1 MLTNALKQGDTVFI
15 IGTRQQQQ
23 SKTVVVEKV
32 GKKYLYVLNE
42 KFDFT
47 GKHIND
53 FPCYALWDN
62 EQVYKIRVQRRK
74 NIAKI
79 TQIINAY
86 DFGKALNDEILEQI
100 LMLIE
105 PKTQS

>member
-1 MLTNALKQGDTVFI
+1 MLTNTLKQGDTVFI

-32 GKKYLYVLNE
+32 GKKYLYVLSE

-47 GKHIND
+47 GKHINN
-53 FPCYALWDN
+53 FPSYALWDN
-62 EQVYKIRVQRRK
+62 EQVYKVDALRRK

-79 TQIINAY
+79 AQIVNVY
-86 DFGKALNDEILEQI
+86 DFGKGLSDEILEQI